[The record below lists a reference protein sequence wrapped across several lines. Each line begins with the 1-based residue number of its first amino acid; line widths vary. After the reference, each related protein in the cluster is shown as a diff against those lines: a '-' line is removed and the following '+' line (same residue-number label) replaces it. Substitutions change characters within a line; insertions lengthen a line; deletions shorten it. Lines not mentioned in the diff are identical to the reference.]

1 MNAFSGGA
9 RRTLVGAAVAFSLGA
24 PALAQ
29 QSPSL
34 AQAEAHQQSA
44 SSPQAPAR
52 QQAQAAASGSQTTTH
67 AFQQI
72 TVTADRITATAPG
85 EEVARAEAAH
95 VPGGA
100 DVVSATDYADGRA
113 STFSDIFAFSPGV
126 FAQPRFGAEEARLS
140 IRGSGLQRTFH
151 MRGIYLMQDGVP
163 ITLADGS
170 GDFQAVEPLALAYT
184 EVRRGANALEFGGT
198 TLGGSINFISPSGH
212 DGGGIHPRIEGGSFG
227 YRRALVTMGD
237 VVGRGDYFASVSAYE
252 QDGFRDWSHQEAE
265 RLFANAG
272 FELSES
278 AETRFFVSALNSYSQ
293 LPGSLTKAQLKAD
306 PEQANAASLAG
317 RQKRNYEL
325 YRLANRTVIELGDS
339 RLELSAGYSYKDL
352 FHPIFQVLQQRSNDY
367 NVGVRYITEESI
379 GGLAN
384 RFVIGA
390 APSWNDVSDDRFV
403 NVAGQKGAPTAAS
416 NQRSRNLTA
425 YTQDELAVSQ
435 QWTLIAG
442 LQWTDSNR
450 RYEDHFLS
458 NGDQS
463 LDASYS
469 RVAPKL
475 GFLWQ
480 VARNWTVYGNVSDS
494 FEPPSFGELT
504 GGPGIDLLDAQH
516 ARTVELGT
524 RGAASIVQWDLS
536 AYSARVRDEL
546 LGLNGP
552 GGQPL
557 GTVNAPRTKH
567 DGLEA
572 GAQIAIT
579 KSLSWRSSYLW
590 SRFEFDGNASYGD
603 NTLPGIPEHFYRGEL
618 TWAPVQGYFVTLNTE
633 YSPRRYAVDMAHT
646 LFADPYAI
654 FGLKV
659 GRNENIGFSWFLEGR
674 NLADRNYAATT
685 GVIADAR
692 GLDAAQFLPGDG
704 RAVYAG
710 ISWKP
715 K

>member
-1 MNAFSGGA
+1 MNAFSGSA
-9 RRTLVGAAVAFSLGA
+9 RRNLVGAAVASVLCQA
-24 PALAQ
+24 ALAQ
-29 QSPSL
+29 Q
-34 AQAEAHQQSA
+34 
-44 SSPQAPAR
+44 APPPAPH
-52 QQAQAAASGSQTTTH
+52 S
-67 AFQQI
+67 FEQI

-85 EEVARAEAAH
+85 EGVARAEAAQ

-100 DVVSATDYADGRA
+100 DVVSANDYADGRA

-170 GDFQAVEPLALAYT
+170 GDFQTVEPLALAYT
-184 EVRRGANALEFGGT
+184 EVRRGANALEYGGT

-237 VVGRGDYFASVSAYE
+237 VVGSGDYFASVSAYQ

-272 FELSES
+272 FKLSES

-293 LPGSLTKAQLKAD
+293 LPGSITKAQLSAD
-306 PEQANAASLAG
+306 PEQANATSLAG

-325 YRLANRTVIELGDS
+325 YRLANRTVIEFDGS
-339 RLELSAGYSYKDL
+339 QLELTAGYSYKDL

-367 NVGVRYITEESI
+367 NLGVRYITQQSI
-379 GGLAN
+379 GGFAN

-390 APSWNDVSDDRFV
+390 TPSWNEVSDDRFV
-403 NVAGQKGAPTAAS
+403 NVAGQKGAPAAAS
-416 NQRSRNLTA
+416 DQRSRNVTA
-425 YTQDELAVSQ
+425 YAQDELAVSA
-435 QWTLIAG
+435 QWTLVAG
-442 LQWTDSNR
+442 VQWTDSNR
-450 RYEDHFLS
+450 RYLDHFLS

-463 LDASYS
+463 LDSSYA
-469 RVAPKL
+469 RVSPKL

-480 VARNWTVYGNVSDS
+480 VARSWTVYGNVSDS

-504 GGPGIDLLDAQH
+504 GGPGVDVLDAQH
-516 ARTVELGT
+516 ARTVEVGT
-524 RGAASIVQWDLS
+524 RGNTARVQWDIS
-536 AYSARVRDEL
+536 AYSARVHDEL

-567 DGLEA
+567 DGLEV
-572 GAQIAIT
+572 GAQIALT
-579 KSLSWRSSYLW
+579 KSVTWRSSYLW
-590 SRFEFDGNASYGD
+590 SRFRFDDNASYGD
-603 NTLPGIPEHFYRGEL
+603 NALPGIPEHFYHGEL
-618 TWAPVQGYFVTLNTE
+618 NWALARGYFVALNTE
-633 YSPRRYAVDMAHT
+633 WSPRRYAVDMAHT

-654 FGLKV
+654 FGVKV
-659 GRNENIGFSWFLEGR
+659 GRNEEVGFSWFLEGR
-674 NLADRNYAATT
+674 NLANRTYAATT

-710 ISWKP
+710 ISWRP

>member
-9 RRTLVGAAVAFSLGA
+9 RRTLVGATVSCCLGGA
-24 PALAQ
+24 ALAQ
-29 QSPSL
+29 Q
-34 AQAEAHQQSA
+34 A
-44 SSPQAPAR
+44 APR
-52 QQAQAAASGSQTTTH
+52 
-67 AFQQI
+67 AFDQI
-72 TVTADRITATAPG
+72 IVSADRIAPTAPG
-85 EEVARAEAAH
+85 ENAARVEAAR

-100 DVVSATDYADGRA
+100 DVVSASDYTGGRA

-170 GDFQAVEPLALAYT
+170 GDFQTIEPLALSYT
-184 EVRRGANALEFGGT
+184 EVRRGANALEYGGT

-212 DGGGIHPRIEGGSFG
+212 DGGGIHPRVEGGSFG
-227 YRRALVTMGD
+227 YRRALVTVGD
-237 VVGRGDYFASVSAYE
+237 ALGHGDYFASFSAYE
-252 QDGFRDWSHQEAE
+252 QDGFRDWSHQESE

-272 FELSES
+272 FRLSDA
-278 AETRFFVSALNSYSQ
+278 AETRFFVTALNSYSQ
-293 LPGSLTKAQLKAD
+293 LPGSITKAQLNAD
-306 PEQANAASLAG
+306 PEQANTTSLAG
-317 RQKRNYEL
+317 RQKRNYDL
-325 YRLANRTVIELGDS
+325 YRFANRTVIDFGDDD
-339 RLELSAGYSYKDL
+339 RLELTAGYSYKDL

-367 NVGVRYITEESI
+367 NVGIRYVAAQSL

-384 RFVIGA
+384 RLVLGA
-390 APSWNDVSDDRFV
+390 SPSWNDVSDDRFV
-403 NVAGQKGAPTAAS
+403 NVAGQKGAPTAS
-416 NQRSRNLTA
+416 SEQHSSNLTTYA
-425 YTQDELAVSQ
+425 EDQLSIAPR
-435 QWTLIAG
+435 WTLVVG

-450 RYEDHFLS
+450 RYDDHFLS
-458 NGDQS
+458 NGDQG
-463 LDASYS
+463 LDATYV

-475 GFLWQ
+475 GFLLQ
-480 VARNWTVYGNVSDS
+480 AARDWTVYGNVSDS

-504 GGPGIDLLDAQH
+504 GGAGVELLGAQH
-516 ARTVELGT
+516 ARTIELGT
-524 RGAASIVQWDLS
+524 RGTAARVQWDVS
-536 AYSARVRDEL
+536 AYSARVHDEL

-557 GTVNAPRTKH
+557 GTVNAPHTRH
-567 DGLEA
+567 DGLEV
-572 GAQIAIT
+572 GAQFAIT

-590 SRFEFDGNASYGD
+590 SRFRFDNNASYGD
-603 NTLPGIPEHFYRGEL
+603 NPLPGIPEHFYRGEL
-618 TWAPVQGYFVTLNTE
+618 TWVPVRGTASAYFVTLNTE
-633 YSPRRYAVDMAHT
+633 WSPRRYAVDMANT
-646 LFADPYAI
+646 LFADPYAL

-659 GRNENIGFSWFLEGR
+659 GRNADTGVSWFLEGR
-674 NLADRNYAATT
+674 NLANRTYAATT

-715 K
+715 R

>member
-1 MNAFSGGA
+1 VSRRDYLHVPEINMIAFPGGA
-9 RRTLVGAAVAFSLGA
+9 RRTLVGAAVACSLGPTA
-24 PALAQ
+24 FAQ
-29 QSPSL
+29 QASP
-34 AQAEAHQQSA
+34 
-44 SSPQAPAR
+44 
-52 QQAQAAASGSQTTTH
+52 H
-67 AFQQI
+67 AFEQI
-72 TVTADRITATAPG
+72 TVTADRVTPTAPG
-85 EEVARAEAAH
+85 EDAARFEAAR

-113 STFSDIFAFSPGV
+113 STFSDVFAFSPGV

-184 EVRRGANALEFGGT
+184 EVRRGANALEYGGT

-212 DGGGIHPRIEGGSFG
+212 DGGGIHPRLEAGSFG
-227 YRRALVTMGD
+227 YRRALVTVGD
-237 VVGRGDYFASVSAYE
+237 ALKNADYFASISAYQ
-252 QDGFRDWSHQEAE
+252 QDGFRDWAHQENE

-272 FELSES
+272 FKLSDT
-278 AETRFFVSALNSYSQ
+278 AETRFFLSALNSYSQ
-293 LPGSLTKAQLKAD
+293 LPGSITKAQLQAD
-306 PEQANAASLAG
+306 AEQANAASLAG

-325 YRLANRTVIELGDS
+325 YRLANRTVIELNGAW
-339 RLELSAGYSYKDL
+339 LELTAGYSYKDL

-367 NVGVRYITEESI
+367 NVGVRYVDEGAL

-384 RFVIGA
+384 RLVLGV
-390 APSWNDVSDDRFV
+390 APSWNDVSDNRFV

-416 NQRSRNLTA
+416 DQRSRNLTA
-425 YTQDELAVSQ
+425 YAQDELSVSAR
-435 QWTLIAG
+435 WTLVAG
-442 LQWTDSNR
+442 LQWTESNR
-450 RYEDHFLS
+450 RYLDHFLS

-463 LDASYS
+463 LDATYV

-475 GFLWQ
+475 GFLLQ
-480 VARNWTVYGNVSDS
+480 AAPNWTVYGNVSDS

-504 GGPGIDLLDAQH
+504 GGPGVDLLDAQH

-524 RGAASIVQWDLS
+524 RGNTARVQWDIS

-557 GTVNAPRTKH
+557 GTVNAPRTTH

-572 GAQIAIT
+572 GAQVAIT
-579 KSLSWRSSYLW
+579 KSLTWRSSYLW
-590 SRFEFDGNASYGD
+590 SRFRFDNNVSYGD
-603 NTLPGIPEHFYRGEL
+603 NALPGIPEHFYRGEL
-618 TWAPVQGYFVTLNTE
+618 TWAPARGYFVTLNTE
-633 YSPRRYAVDMAHT
+633 WSPRRYAVDMAHT
-646 LFADPYAI
+646 LFADPYAL

-659 GRNENIGFSWFLEGR
+659 GRNEETGFSWFLEGR
-674 NLADRNYAATT
+674 NLADRTYAATT

-692 GLDAAQFLPGDG
+692 GLDAAQFLPGVG

-710 ISWKP
+710 VSWKP

>member
-9 RRTLVGAAVAFSLGA
+9 RRTLVGAAIACALCPAAFA
-24 PALAQ
+24 
-29 QSPSL
+29 
-34 AQAEAHQQSA
+34 
-44 SSPQAPAR
+44 
-52 QQAQAAASGSQTTTH
+52 QQAQQIQQAQQPRHAQQAAPH
-67 AFQQI
+67 AFEQI
-72 TVTADRITATAPG
+72 TVTADRITPTAPG
-85 EEVARAEAAH
+85 EEAARLEATR

-100 DVVSATDYADGRA
+100 DVVSSNDYADGRA
-113 STFSDIFAFSPGV
+113 STLSDVFAFTPGV

-151 MRGIYLMQDGVP
+151 MRGIYLLQDGVP

-184 EVRRGANALEFGGT
+184 EVRRGANALEYGGT

-212 DGGGIHPRIEGGSFG
+212 DGGGFHPRIEGGSFG
-227 YRRALVTMGD
+227 YRRALVTLGD
-237 VVGRGDYFASVSAYE
+237 VVGNGDYFASVSAYQ
-252 QDGFRDWSHQEAE
+252 QDGFRDWSHQENE

-272 FELSES
+272 LKLSES
-278 AETRFFVSALNSYSQ
+278 VETRFFVSALNSYSQ
-293 LPGSLTKAQLKAD
+293 LPGSITKAQLKAD
-306 PEQANAASLAG
+306 PQEANATSLAG

-325 YRLANRTVIELGDS
+325 YRLANRTVIELGES
-339 RLELSAGYSYKDL
+339 RLELTAGYSYKDL

-367 NVGVRYITEESI
+367 NAGVRYVNEHSL
-379 GGLAN
+379 GRLAN
-384 RFVIGA
+384 RFVLGA
-390 APSWNDVSDDRFV
+390 APSWNDVGDDRFV
-403 NVAGQKGAPTAAS
+403 NVAGEKGAPTAAS
-416 NQRSRNLTA
+416 DQRSRNLTA
-425 YTQDELAVSQ
+425 YAQDELSVSTR
-435 QWTLIAG
+435 WTLVAG
-442 LQWTDSNR
+442 VQWTDSRR
-450 RYEDHFLS
+450 RYLDHFLS

-463 LDASYS
+463 LDATYV

-480 VARNWTVYGNVSDS
+480 AAQSWTVYGNVSDS
-494 FEPPSFGELT
+494 FEPPSFGELS
-504 GGPGIDLLDAQH
+504 GGPGVDLLDAQH

-524 RGAASIVQWDLS
+524 RGTLARVQWDIS

-552 GGQPL
+552 DGEPL
-557 GTVNAPRTKH
+557 GTVNAPRTQH

-572 GAQIAIT
+572 GVQIAIT
-579 KSLSWRSSYLW
+579 KSLTWRSSYLW
-590 SRFEFDGNASYGD
+590 SRFKFDDNASYGD
-603 NTLPGIPEHFYRGEL
+603 NALPGIPGSFYRGEL
-618 TWAPVQGYFVTLNTE
+618 TWAPARGYFVTLNTE
-633 YSPRRYAVDMAHT
+633 WSPRRYAVDMAHT

-659 GRNENIGFSWFLEGR
+659 GRNENAGFSWFLEGR
-674 NLADRNYAATT
+674 NLADRTYAATT